1 VTTEILLVD
10 DNEGDA
16 ELIREAMRE
25 LDLDKNLTH
34 VSDGLAAM
42 ELLRGIGRFSGMKR
56 PRLILL
62 DLNLPGMDG
71 REILADIKA
80 DPKLCTIPV
89 VVLTTSTAESDIVRS
104 YQLHANCYVAKPLD
118 MTQFTEVVS
127 TIERFWLSVARLPQA
142 D

>member
-16 ELIREAMRE
+16 ELIREALRE
-25 LDLDKNLTH
+25 LDLDKKLTH
-34 VSDGLAAM
+34 VSDGLSAM
-42 ELLRGIGRFSGMKR
+42 ELLLGRGRFRGVKR

-62 DLNLPGMDG
+62 DLNLPGKDG

-80 DPKLCTIPV
+80 DPNLRAIPV

-127 TIERFWLSVARLPQA
+127 TIERFWLSVARLPQL